1 MALEKLRIP
10 LNLKATVKLTGEKVE
25 VYRESNLDRPYN
37 VFKESLLNDGRTWSE
52 FELEFDESETLAE
65 AKDCGLLNIAA
76 DEPVIIKKD
85 LNEFE
90 EQIEWLLKKYS
101 VYADDFKGRQDVVD
115 FIKAYAPQVMATAK
129 RIIAQNIIH
138 SIDNEDY

>member
-10 LNLKATVKLTGEKVE
+10 LNLHATVKLTGEKVD

-37 VFKESLLNDGRTWSE
+37 VFKESLLNGGRTWSE

-76 DEPVIIKKD
+76 AEPVIIKKD

-138 SIDNEDY
+138 SIGNEDY